1 MKILEILRDSAML
14 LNLLDASNVLG
25 DAELSETE
33 KQANK
38 EVQELI
44 NFADMSV
51 KEICAN
57 YAPYEVES
65 QITTTDK
72 KYPLNSLQNLLHVVD
87 VKKGSNYVD
96 FKIISRNLVFDED
109 GEYTVIY
116 NSYPTITSLSDDLSF
131 LQRLGT
137 DVVVYAVCAYYCLA
151 KGMFE
156 EFDSFYEQY
165 NERAAA
171 IKDVKTFIMPQRRW
185 E

>member
-1 MKILEILRDSAML
+1 MKILEILKDSAML
-14 LNLLDASNVLG
+14 LNLFDAASVLDNDSLT
-25 DAELSETE
+25 DTE

-38 EVQELI
+38 EVQELV

-51 KEICAN
+51 KEICSN
-57 YAPYEVES
+57 YLPYEVES
-65 QITTTDK
+65 SITTTDK
-72 KYPLNSLQNLLHVVD
+72 KYPLNSLNNLLRVVD
-87 VKKGSNYVD
+87 VKKGDNYVD

-109 GEYTVIY
+109 GTYTVIY

-156 EFDSFYEQY
+156 EFDSFYGQY
-165 NERAAA
+165 NDRASA